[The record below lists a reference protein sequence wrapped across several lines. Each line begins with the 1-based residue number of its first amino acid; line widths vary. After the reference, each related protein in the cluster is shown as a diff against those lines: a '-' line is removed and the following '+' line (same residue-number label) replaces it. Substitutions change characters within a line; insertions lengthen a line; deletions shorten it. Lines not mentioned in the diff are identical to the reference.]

1 LLRLLLA
8 VLLQIAVL
16 KEMDAKGP
24 FVSLVMGVVVLK
36 DVVVIVLF
44 ALNMELV
51 PMVRRRQQQQG
62 RKQRQQQQCSS
73 TEQAAAA
80 LAAAMGTVCGQQVHC
95 RIGGSR
101 DASSVSP
108 AVAAVHIISVSIS
121 GAHSSAAAAAEIG
134 HSFLGV
140 NDCC

>member
-1 LLRLLLA
+1 MPLPLLLL

-51 PMVRRRQQQQG
+51 PMVRQQQQQQG
-62 RKQRQQQQCSS
+62 HTEQHQQHLSS
-73 TEQAAAA
+73 T
-80 LAAAMGTVCGQQVHC
+80 
-95 RIGGSR
+95 
-101 DASSVSP
+101 
-108 AVAAVHIISVSIS
+108 
-121 GAHSSAAAAAEIG
+121 
-134 HSFLGV
+134 
-140 NDCC
+140 